1 MRRVASLFG
10 DWPEA
15 IIWTCLE
22 GRMGQI
28 HVDNTQSPQSALA
41 LYGRQS
47 FFGFLAGKP
56 NVDLLKMCEGKDI
69 ILVPQN
75 QSWSD
80 LIEGTYG
87 DRIRSFTRY
96 ATKKD
101 TSFDLGHLQ
110 KLIDA
115 LSEEFDLK
123 VIDRNLY
130 DACLVE
136 DWSRDL
142 AGIQET
148 YEQFGLPFDREEV
161 RKYILRYSVKDLLV
175 RDADKYGLDSDELN
189 RVRATSLK
197 EKNTQIPLMA
207 GAAEI
212 LDWTAQQG
220 IQNFVYTHKSDNAF
234 QVLEDLGVRH
244 HFTEILTS
252 DSGFARKPSPEA
264 LLFLI
269 EKYGLDQENTYYIG
283 DRLLDVE
290 TAVNAGIHSINLQ
303 IDGVEKTWKIVSLL
317 DIKQILTDEYKQ
329 KQT

>member
-1 MRRVASLFG
+1 MTPTFIWDLDGTLLDSY
-10 DWPEA
+10 EA
-15 IIWTCLE
+15 I
-22 GRMGQI
+22 
-28 HVDNTQSPQSALA
+28 
-41 LYGRQS
+41 
-47 FFGFLAGKP
+47 
-56 NVDLLKMCEGKDI
+56 
-69 ILVPQN
+69 
-75 QSWSD
+75 
-80 LIEGTYG
+80 
-87 DRIRSFTRY
+87 
-96 ATKKD
+96 
-101 TSFDLGHLQ
+101 
-110 KLIDA
+110 
-115 LSEEFDLK
+115 
-123 VIDRNLY
+123 
-130 DACLVE
+130 
-136 DWSRDL
+136 L

-197 EKNTQIPLMA
+197 EKNTQIPLMT

-269 EKYGLDQENTYYIG
+269 EKYGLDKENTYYIG

-290 TAVNAGIHSINLQ
+290 TAINAGIHSINLQ
-303 IDGVEKTWKIVSLL
+303 IDGVEQNWKIVSLL
-317 DIKQILTDEYKQ
+317 DIKQILTDKSSHNNL
-329 KQT
+329 